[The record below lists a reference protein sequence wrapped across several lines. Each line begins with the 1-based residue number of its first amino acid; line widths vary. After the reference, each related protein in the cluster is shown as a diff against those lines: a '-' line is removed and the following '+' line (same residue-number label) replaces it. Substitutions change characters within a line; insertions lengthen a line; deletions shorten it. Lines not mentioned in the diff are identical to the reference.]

1 MKTLIHKIFIAFVLF
16 GAVSVMTA
24 QVENRSDSELSYFS
38 LSVNYISDAIF
49 MGRKDSIAAPY
60 LYPTLLYHHKS
71 GFYASSSISYL
82 TKADE
87 GRIDLFVVTGGFDFT
102 IKKFNGD
109 ISFTGYGFNADSY
122 NVISEVGSDITALL
136 GYDFEILN
144 LSLSASNYFNRGGSS
159 DVFLSTE
166 LSSDFITTNKK
177 FQFSPT
183 AGIYFGSQNFYEQ
196 YFVNNRFGNGRGQSS
211 GQVQGNSG
219 GLQPTT
225 VVFNESEKFKL
236 MAIDFSLPIWFA
248 YKSFYA
254 VVVPTYVIP
263 QNEASLNVDEN
274 LVKENL
280 DASFYFIAGV
290 YYLF

>member
-16 GAVSVMTA
+16 GAISVMTA

-211 GQVQGNSG
+211 GQGQGNSG

-280 DASFYFIAGV
+280 DASFYFIVGV

>member
-211 GQVQGNSG
+211 GQGQGNSG

>member
-16 GAVSVMTA
+16 GAISVMTA

-211 GQVQGNSG
+211 GQGQGNSG